1 MRTRWTLSLSLR
13 KSQSLSLSLSLD
25 LGLSLSQNL
34 RLRLHLRLSLR
45 LSLSLHQPRASHG
58 SHDSPGRHRGG
69 GELCRS
75 QGGAC
80 CPSSSPS
87 AGVARL
93 EELAQ
98 TLLLTLS

>member
-1 MRTRWTLSLSLR
+1 MRTRTLSLSLR

-34 RLRLHLRLSLR
+34 SLSLSMRLGLR

-58 SHDSPGRHRGG
+58 SHGSPGRHRGG

-80 CPSSSPS
+80 SPSSSPS
-87 AGVARL
+87 PGVARL
-93 EELAQ
+93 EELTL
-98 TLLLTLS
+98 TLLLTLP

>member
-1 MRTRWTLSLSLR
+1 MRTRTLSLSLR
-13 KSQSLSLSLSLD
+13 KSQSPNLSLSLD

-34 RLRLHLRLSLR
+34 SLSLSMRLGLR

-58 SHDSPGRHRGG
+58 SPGRHRGG

-80 CPSSSPS
+80 SPSSSPS
-87 AGVARL
+87 PGVARL
-93 EELAQ
+93 EELTL
-98 TLLLTLS
+98 TLLLTLP